1 MERLL
6 DKWLGVV
13 LAHRKINRLVV
24 SVAFTIYKTGI
35 NRRGWW
41 DNKGGCSWLHLVFN
55 CRWHKPTNA
64 GTVREG
70 VFCVLQ
76 GGSST
81 RTDTSNKSS
90 DGILFTSI
98 SSSKNVV
105 NEIVMNCGELNKHQ
119 MPNVFV
125 CQR

>member
-1 MERLL
+1 MPLLFIVALRLFLALAEEFYDATPLALERSSKGIRPRRWRDGTELL

-64 GTVREG
+64 GTVRGG

-76 GGSST
+76 GGS
-81 RTDTSNKSS
+81 
-90 DGILFTSI
+90 
-98 SSSKNVV
+98 
-105 NEIVMNCGELNKHQ
+105 
-119 MPNVFV
+119 
-125 CQR
+125 